1 MNLLLR
7 HPVKLDGL
15 EEKQRR
21 IRSKGAWGLL
31 PLNPPTGVKTGEMNA
46 GNSLCLVGF
55 SSSWG
60 YLI

>member
-1 MNLLLR
+1 MNLILG

-46 GNSLCLVGF
+46 GIVCV
-55 SSSWG
+55 
-60 YLI
+60 